1 MYTDDE
7 KWVYNPKY
15 ANVDILILLK
25 ETKLFLNNKDIAI
38 IIKLIAIDCLMAQKE
53 RYVKNGNNN
62 EEIIMAADFLKVF
75 ARL

>member
-15 ANVDILILLK
+15 ANIDILILLK